1 MSQNMRDNK
10 RSAAFPWLNGR
21 PTHLPCGP
29 GDMPSCVL
37 LPGDP
42 DRVTLA
48 AALLDNARDFGRRR
62 EFHAV
67 RGDWRGSPVG
77 VCSTGVGGPSAE
89 IAVVELANL
98 DVTSVIRVGGMGALQ
113 ADLPLGGFLIVDQ
126 AEGATGA
133 AAIYGATG
141 AVNASADVVDALEEA
156 ARTLG
161 FAHRRG
167 RVHTTDSYYWG
178 QGRSARPDGR
188 PSPTPDIV
196 SRLAAQGVCGL
207 DMEAQTVF
215 AVAKA
220 LGLRAGAVLAVHGN
234 RATDE
239 WLEDYEET
247 QANLIRLAATAA
259 ALLGS
264 N

>member
-1 MSQNMRDNK
+1 
-10 RSAAFPWLNGR
+10 
-21 PTHLPCGP
+21 
-29 GDMPSCVL
+29 MPACAL

-42 DRVTLA
+42 DRVALA
-48 AALLDNARDFGRRR
+48 AALLDNSVDFGQRR
-62 EFHAV
+62 EFRAA
-67 RGDWRGSPVG
+67 RGGWSGHPVG
-77 VCSTGVGGPSAE
+77 VCSTGIGGPSAE

-98 DVTSVIRVGGMGALQ
+98 GVDTVIRVGGMGALQ

-133 AAIYGATG
+133 AAAYGADG
-141 AVNASADVVDALEEA
+141 AVAAHAAVVEALAAA

-167 RVHTTDSYYWG
+167 AVHTTDSYYWG
-178 QGRSARPDGR
+178 QGRSARPDGA
-188 PSPTPDIV
+188 PPPHADLPAG
-196 SRLAAQGVCGL
+196 LAARGVCGL

-215 AVAKA
+215 AVAQA

-239 WLEDYEET
+239 WLEDYEDA
-247 QANLIRLAATAA
+247 QRNLIRLAATAA
-259 ALLGS
+259 ALLAKP
-264 N
+264 